1 MRGRCRLK
9 RFPFVKVIYFHY
21 LCAIKPNDMED
32 INRIKVVLVEKKR
45 TNKWL
50 AEQMGVKPS
59 TVSKWCTNSSQPDVA
74 SLLKIADLLEVDIK
88 ELIVREYKSYIEK
101 VNSLITQ

>member
-1 MRGRCRLK
+1 MKGRCQLK
-9 RFPFVKVIYFHY
+9 RFFFAKVIYFHY
-21 LCAIKPNDMED
+21 LRTIKPNDMED

-74 SLLKIADLLEVDIK
+74 SLLRIADLLEVDIK
-88 ELIVREYKSYIEK
+88 ELIVREYKSILK
-101 VNSLITQ
+101 R

>member
-1 MRGRCRLK
+1 M
-9 RFPFVKVIYFHY
+9 KVEMIIFRKSDLFSLP
-21 LCAIKPNDMED
+21 LCHKKPNDMED

-88 ELIVREYKSYIEK
+88 ELIVREYKSNIEK
-101 VNSLITQ
+101 VNSLITL

>member
-1 MRGRCRLK
+1 MKGRCQLK
-9 RFPFVKVIYFHY
+9 RFFFAKVIYFHY
-21 LCAIKPNDMED
+21 LRTIKPNDMED

-59 TVSKWCTNSSQPDVA
+59 TVSKWCTNSS
-74 SLLKIADLLEVDIK
+74 
-88 ELIVREYKSYIEK
+88 
-101 VNSLITQ
+101 